1 MDVAKSEKDAAS
13 FSISSHSDLS
23 SLNVYL
29 AEDGGDKTP
38 DVSFNNSFG
47 SVDVEKEE
55 ILRIFHKGDRLEEG
69 VNEISGEF
77 CEKLITKNI
86 SENLTNEHYLT
97 KFNTNSTAKYKKGS
111 VLNSSSGTGQL
122 FQEKSKK

>member
-38 DVSFNNSFG
+38 DVSFNNSFD

-55 ILRIFHKGDRLEEG
+55 I
-69 VNEISGEF
+69 
-77 CEKLITKNI
+77 
-86 SENLTNEHYLT
+86 
-97 KFNTNSTAKYKKGS
+97 
-111 VLNSSSGTGQL
+111 
-122 FQEKSKK
+122 

>member
-38 DVSFNNSFG
+38 DVSFNNSFD

-111 VLNSSSGTGQL
+111 VSNSSSGTAQV

>member
-1 MDVAKSEKDAAS
+1 MQHH
-13 FSISSHSDLS
+13 FQYLHTPPS

-38 DVSFNNSFG
+38 DVSFNNSFD

-97 KFNTNSTAKYKKGS
+97 KFNTNSTANYKKGS

>member
-38 DVSFNNSFG
+38 DVSFNNSF
-47 SVDVEKEE
+47 DVEKEE

-86 SENLTNEHYLT
+86 SENLTNDHYST
-97 KFNTNSTAKYKKGS
+97 KFNTNSTAKNKKGS